1 MSADRQRQF
10 WVGQRQIC
18 ERGAMGIWDAPD
30 VGVLSDYGRQSA
42 LLVELIELAFQA
54 VNAAGLQ
61 THQVCV
67 QACLL

>member
-1 MSADRQRQF
+1 
-10 WVGQRQIC
+10 
-18 ERGAMGIWDAPD
+18 MGIWDAPD